1 MALPATAV
9 GEVQTGGSDT
19 QCSGFFNSAR
29 GGTDYTQ
36 QTTAQAT
43 GTVTS
48 ATTTV
53 TATTSIF
60 TAAMVGNYITDGTTY
75 KEITAFTSGTIVTV
89 DSAPSWTAATIYV
102 GGAMASPGK
111 AAGVIVAGNICWIKS
126 GSYTISISTD
136 NVSGGRYRPA
146 GGASA
151 LAFTRLLGYQTTR
164 GDRTGTRPAIGVSV
178 SYAGGYAVYTDGNF
192 MSVENV
198 NVDGSG
204 AAAGFIGFSG
214 NNVTRQYFTD
224 SCKASNCTT
233 GFSTLNNVSRCYAVS
248 CTTGFSVI
256 VAADNCESLN
266 HTGSGFANSGC
277 SFCKASTSGGSAK
290 GFNGCTRYYHCTAN
304 GGAAGIFLDQ
314 NFGPQVVVDCL
325 ASNATVGIDGAATA
339 WSGWISNNAI
349 YNCTTARSST
359 ALARIL
365 REENTV
371 TLTADPYV
379 SVGTD
384 NLALNNTP
392 GGGAAC
398 RAAGIPG
405 VFPGGAT
412 TGYLDIGAVQHQD
425 SGVSS
430 TPATPNFSG
439 GFEN

>member
-53 TATTSIF
+53 TATASIF

-111 AAGVIVAGNICWIKS
+111 ASGIAVSGNTVWIRGGTYSITSTTNNVAG
-126 GSYTISISTD
+126 GRLTTT
-136 NVSGGRYRPA
+136 GGT
-146 GGASA
+146 
-151 LAFTRLLGYQTTR
+151 LTRGYATTR
-164 GDRTGTRPAIGVSV
+164 GDDGTAPVLQASSISTATICTANG
-178 SYAGGYAVYTDGNF
+178 TIWNLT
-192 MSVENV
+192 
-198 NVDGSG
+198 VDGASLT
-204 AAAGFIGFSG
+204 AIQGFS
-214 NNVTRQYFTD
+214 
-224 SCKASNCTT
+224 
-233 GFSTLNNVSRCYAVS
+233 
-248 CTTGFSVI
+248 
-256 VAADNCESLN
+256 
-266 HTGSGFANSGC
+266 
-277 SFCKASTSGGSAK
+277 STSGGGEYAYKCWAKNCTNNGFSTAAFCPLIYCRASGCSTAAAFGSCYTFNCLADGNSAG
-290 GFNGCTRYYHCTAN
+290 GFTFGNNTGISAVSCIASGNTGIGFSLGQGGIFSGCTAYGNTSDGFKYNNVNAGRTQIIGSLSVGN
-304 GGAAGIFLDQ
+304 GGWGINVGGGTTTPALVIACATYNNTSGAINGTSATSFGNIALSSDPFVASGSG
-314 NFGPQVVVDCL
+314 NF
-325 ASNATVGIDGAATA
+325 
-339 WSGWISNNAI
+339 
-349 YNCTTARSST
+349 
-359 ALARIL
+359 
-365 REENTV
+365 
-371 TLTADPYV
+371 
-379 SVGTD
+379 
-384 NLALNNTP
+384 ALNNTA
-392 GGGAAC
+392 GAGASC

-425 SGVSS
+425 SGGSS